1 MSYEY
6 PNYDQLVALV
16 NAAMQKYRT
25 YEQTVQANT
34 QACDT
39 QITALR
45 TQITDKLKAV
55 LTADVSGDSTSK
67 ASLET
72 EVEELKEQISK
83 LEEQEKQ
90 YSLIDLF
97 DFIRPD
103 LPAIR
108 QAYEAVEPERLTAQT
123 NLRQSMADLQVQIAA
138 LQKQYDEQQSEY
150 SRIFNKIEEEP
161 LRPIRALLETRP
173 NEERI

>member
-1 MSYEY
+1 MSFEY
-6 PNYDQLVALV
+6 PKYDQLVALV
-16 NAAMQKYRT
+16 NTSMQKYRT
-25 YEQTVQANT
+25 YEQKVQANT

-55 LTADVSGDSTSK
+55 LTADVSGDSISK
-67 ASLET
+67 ATLET
-72 EVEELKEQISK
+72 EVEELKEQVSK

-90 YSLIDLF
+90 YSLVDLF

-108 QAYEAVEPERLTAQT
+108 QAYAAVEPERLTAQK
-123 NLRQSMADLQVQIAA
+123 NLQQSMADLQEQITA
-138 LQKQYDEQQSEY
+138 LQRQYNEQHSEY
-150 SRIFNKIEEEP
+150 LRIFNKIEEEP

-173 NEERI
+173 DEERI